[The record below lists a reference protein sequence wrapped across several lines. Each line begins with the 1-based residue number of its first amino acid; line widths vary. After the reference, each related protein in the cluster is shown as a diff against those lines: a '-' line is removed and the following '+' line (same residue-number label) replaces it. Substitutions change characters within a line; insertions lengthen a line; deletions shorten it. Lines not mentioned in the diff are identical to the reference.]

1 MDLSEGDSNNK
12 KKCYWDGDF
21 FNRSKERA
29 SIMVLGRPERRRKML
44 FVWKRWRHTLRKRGI
59 VIGELERENPRTCLP
74 TNPVCIQM
82 ESIPSALVL
91 SLWANPGSVRREE
104 RERDSGRQQWH
115 PEKTG
120 IPFTTQLREPSKES
134 ISVHLGGLQ
143 MWLGSASSSVKWV
156 R

>member
-1 MDLSEGDSNNK
+1 MDLSEGDSNK
-12 KKCYWDGDF
+12 KNATGMGIFLIEIKKEHRLWLWGDQ
-21 FNRSKERA
+21 REGERCSYA
-29 SIMVLGRPERRRKML
+29 
-44 FVWKRWRHTLRKRGI
+44 WKRWRHTLRKRGKA
-59 VIGELERENPRTCLP
+59 IGELQRENPRTCLP

-82 ESIPSALVL
+82 EPIPGPLAL

-104 RERDSGRQQWH
+104 RGRDSGRQQWH

-120 IPFTTQLREPSKES
+120 IPFPTQLREPSKES
-134 ISVHLGGLQ
+134 ISVHVGGLQ